1 MVTLCPP
8 LGCVSLEHK
17 PYKEQGLS
25 QCQAFGHAWPQG
37 PLTSLGSRD
46 FFQPMLIC
54 SKECPDLHLTTER
67 AERSLLSKSAR
78 RTWAQQS

>member
-8 LGCVSLEHK
+8 LGYVSLEHK

-25 QCQAFGHAWPQG
+25 QYQAFGHAWPQG
-37 PLTSLGSRD
+37 PLISLGSGG